1 MCELPDELPNDLRL
15 KNLERSTM
23 ASSRPLRVKFQDLA
37 SLGIRK
43 SQGILEV
50 LRFYGEYPV
59 GHPKA
64 KF

>member
-1 MCELPDELPNDLRL
+1 MCELPDELPNDLRA
-15 KNLERSTM
+15 NLEQSTM
-23 ASSRPLRVKFQDLA
+23 ASSRPIRVRFQYLT

-43 SQGILEV
+43 SQEILEM